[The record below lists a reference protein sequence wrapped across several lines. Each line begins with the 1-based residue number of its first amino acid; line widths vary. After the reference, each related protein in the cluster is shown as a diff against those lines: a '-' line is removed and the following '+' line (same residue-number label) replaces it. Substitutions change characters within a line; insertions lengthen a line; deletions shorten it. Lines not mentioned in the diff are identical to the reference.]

1 MPKRQIRGAKRMT
14 RPVPKSRQE
23 FRWFLPLQTRW
34 SDNDQYGHA
43 NNVVYY
49 SYFDTVV
56 NVWLIEKAGLKPL
69 QSAWIGLV
77 VETQCA
83 YFASVG
89 FPEALEVGLRVIHK
103 GRSSVRYEIG
113 VFQKDANETAALG
126 AFTHVYVDAQT
137 RRPAPLAPELDAALT
152 ALL

>member
-1 MPKRQIRGAKRMT
+1 MT
-14 RPVPKSRQE
+14 RPVAKTRAD

-49 SYFDTVV
+49 SYFDTAV
-56 NVWLIEKAGLKPL
+56 NVWLIEKAGMKPL
-69 QSAWIGLV
+69 SSAWIGLV

-83 YFASVG
+83 FFASVG
-89 FPEALEVGLRVIHK
+89 FPEALEIGLRVINK

-113 VFQKDANETAALG
+113 VFQKGGDETTALG

-137 RRPAPLAPELDAALT
+137 RRPAPLAPELDAALS